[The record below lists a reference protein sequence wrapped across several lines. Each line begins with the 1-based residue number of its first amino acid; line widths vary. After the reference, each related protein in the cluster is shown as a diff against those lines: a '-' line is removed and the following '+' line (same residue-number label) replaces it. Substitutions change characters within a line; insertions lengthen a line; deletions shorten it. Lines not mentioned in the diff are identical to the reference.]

1 MSTTPL
7 LDILE
12 LVAAQTQPHIP
23 VNEAFRTLEVFGQ
36 LAVIAIENTP
46 PAVVDGDSYIVGDAP
61 TGAWVGYEQWIA
73 YGVGGGWRYA
83 LPRNGWLAFNQT
95 EEIYYRYVGGSSPT
109 SWQPFDLP
117 SADLVGP
124 VLLGR
129 DAGSPAGPAYAINL
143 SPNFDIV
150 AGVLELVTTQGGVL
164 FGGLPGGGGPAAE
177 ILLGPGL
184 DLGGGSPGD
193 TLLLDVPELF
203 AVTDADA
210 APDVAAD
217 FILTLDATDGRLK
230 KVLLTNLPPPGIPQN
245 HQAGNYTIT
254 AADNG
259 RSIDHLSG
267 DGAGHTYTIP
277 ANGTLALPIGF
288 TFSVCNLDSNALS
301 IAITTDTLYLIPGGS
316 TGTRTLAQYGL
327 ATFRKVAST
336 IWVCSGPSLA

>member
-46 PAVVDGDSYIVGDAP
+46 PAVVDGDAYIVGNAP

-83 LPRNGWLAFNQT
+83 LPRSGWLAFNQDDGL
-95 EEIYYRYVGGSSPT
+95 YYRYVGGSSPT
-109 SWQPFDLP
+109 SWEPFDLP
-117 SADLVGP
+117 SANLVGP

-129 DAGSPAGPAYAINL
+129 EEASPAGPAYAINL
-143 SPNFDIV
+143 SPNLSIV

-164 FGGLPGGGGPAAE
+164 LGGLPGGPGFVAE

-193 TLLLDVPELF
+193 TLVLDLPELF
-203 AVTDADA
+203 GVTSADA
-210 APDVAAD
+210 TPDVAAD
-217 FILTLDATDGRLK
+217 YVFTLDATNNSLK
-230 KVLLTNLPPPGIPQN
+230 KVLLTNLRYIGIPQN
-245 HQAGNYTIT
+245 AQTGAYGLVLS
-254 AADNG
+254 DNG
-259 RSIDHLSG
+259 KHISITTG
-267 DGAGHTYTIP
+267 GITIP
-277 ANGTLALPIGF
+277 ANGSVPFPIGAAVTIF
-288 TFSVCNLDSNALS
+288 NNSGSSQT
-301 IAITTDTLYLIPGGS
+301 IAITTDTLRLAGTAT
-316 TGTRTLAQYGL
+316 TGTLNLAQYGVCTVL
-327 ATFRKVAST
+327 KVGTTTWVASGAG
-336 IWVCSGPSLA
+336 VSA